1 MIAYL
6 QMVPDQEKSPL
17 EIHPTEI
24 KGSWDAGYVL
34 DRHTVSSTMIG
45 YNEFGH
51 PEFDT
56 QRSPLGELVYRL
68 KYKGDK
74 NAIPPIVE
82 AVASFLQKCAIQ
94 ADVIV
99 PMPPSK
105 LQRSYQPVIEIA
117 SELSKA
123 LTVAFDAASLKKT
136 KATPQMK
143 DIGDY
148 AERVAALDTAFV
160 AGKDLEGKRI
170 LLIDDLLQSGAT
182 LNVVAKT
189 LKEQGQAKAV
199 YVIALTR
206 TRS

>member
-1 MIAYL
+1 MD
-6 QMVPDQEKSPL
+6 PDEEKSPL
-17 EIHPTEI
+17 EIQPTEI

-34 DRHTVSSTMIG
+34 DRHTISSTMIG
-45 YNEFGH
+45 YNEYGH

-56 QRSPLGELVYRL
+56 QRSPLWELVYRL

-74 NAIPPIVE
+74 NAIPSIVE
-82 AVASFLQKCAIQ
+82 AVVLFLRGRAIE
-94 ADVIV
+94 ADVLV

-105 LQRSYQPVIEIA
+105 VHRAYQQVIEIA
-117 SELSKA
+117 SELSKTLKIA
-123 LTVAFDAASLKKT
+123 LDTASLRKRT
-136 KATPQMK
+136 ITPQMK

-148 AERVAALDTAFV
+148 AARVAVLETAFDV
-160 AGKDLEGKRI
+160 SKDLEGKRI

-182 LNVVAKT
+182 MNVVAKT

>member
-1 MIAYL
+1 MN
-6 QMVPDQEKSPL
+6 QDDQHRQI
-17 EIHPTEI
+17 EINPKEI

-34 DRHTVSSTMIG
+34 DVHTISSTMIG

-74 NAIPPIVE
+74 SAIPLIVGS
-82 AVASFLQKCAIQ
+82 VASFLQSRAI
-94 ADVIV
+94 AAEVIV
-99 PMPPSK
+99 PIPPSK
-105 LQRSYQPVIEIA
+105 LQRPYQPVIEIA

-123 LTVAFDAASLKKT
+123 LKIVLDTTSLTKK

-143 DIGDY
+143 DIGDFS
-148 AERVAALDTAFV
+148 ERIAALETAFTV
-160 AGKDLEGKRI
+160 GMALEGKDV
-170 LLIDDLLQSGAT
+170 LLIDDLFQSGAT
-182 LNVVAKT
+182 MNVVAQT
-189 LKEQGQAKAV
+189 LKEQGHAKAV
-199 YVIALTR
+199 CAIALTR

>member
-1 MIAYL
+1 VGEEHQSQQI
-6 QMVPDQEKSPL
+6 
-17 EIHPTEI
+17 EIHPKEI
-24 KGSWDAGYVL
+24 KGAWDLGYAL
-34 DRHTVSSTMIG
+34 DVHTISSTMIG

-56 QRSPLGELVYRL
+56 QRSRLGELVYRL

-74 NAIPPIVE
+74 DAVTAIVGV
-82 AVASFLQKCAIQ
+82 VASFLRNRNIE

-105 LQRSYQPVIEIA
+105 SQRAYQPVMEIA
-117 SELSKA
+117 SALSKELGIA
-123 LTVAFDAASLKKT
+123 LDNTSLSKT

-148 AERVAALDTAFV
+148 SERVAVLESAFSVGKNLD
-160 AGKDLEGKRI
+160 GKTI
-170 LLIDDLLQSGAT
+170 LLIDDLFQSGAT
-182 LNVVAKT
+182 MNVAART
-189 LKEQGQAKAV
+189 LKQEGNANAV
-199 YVIALTR
+199 CAIALTR